1 MSECS
6 FSRSLPRRRSKLG
19 MEPKSKTK
27 VSSNRPILQEGFSGE
42 YKPRKHKEVSE
53 LDAAMHYIDFQ
64 KENW

>member
-1 MSECS
+1 
-6 FSRSLPRRRSKLG
+6 

-27 VSSNRPILQEGFSGE
+27 VNSNRPILQEGFSGE

>member
-1 MSECS
+1 
-6 FSRSLPRRRSKLG
+6 

-27 VSSNRPILQEGFSGE
+27 VSSNRPILQEGFSSE